1 MVELEG
7 PGAELAK
14 RERALD
20 RDGPWTGHSLVFSFE
35 AESLASVDLAGMGG

>member
-20 RDGPWTGHSLVFSFE
+20 RDGPWTGHSPAVSFE
-35 AESLASVDLAGMGG
+35 VSLVASVDFAGMGG